1 MKRLYLIVLCLALLN
16 VAQAQKSNSKR
27 KKPAAFNKQNNEN
40 QSFLDKQWWLGF
52 KAGVNL
58 SGATVTKRY
67 GNVSPTNYS
76 STLTEKKY
84 TNFKSLGVQAGIE
97 ITFFYK
103 GVSIGIHPTYRNV
116 QLEYSNHYAWTNVE
130 NPNLYLERDFLQ
142 EMSMDYVDFPL
153 IVKYNILNGK
163 LKPYIQAGGYMSL
176 LLNATK
182 SSTVTQLDRASGG
195 DNTIEYDP
203 VIVGA
208 KDLFAKNHWGLVGGV
223 GVNYNL
229 GNVRLNL
236 DVQYKYGMSNISS
249 TKERDS
255 SDKLSAMGD
264 TLDDMTL
271 NNLSLTVGCL
281 FPLRFLTSGY
291 KSIDK

>member
-1 MKRLYLIVLCLALLN
+1 MKRLYLIILCLALLN
-16 VAQAQKSNSKR
+16 FAQAQKSNSKR
-27 KKPAAFNKQNNEN
+27 KKPASFNKQNSETQN
-40 QSFLDKQWWLGF
+40 FLDKQWWLGF

-58 SGATVTKRY
+58 SGATVTKNY
-67 GNVSPTNYS
+67 AIISPTNYLQS
-76 STLTEKKY
+76 SIEKKY
-84 TNFKSLGVQAGIE
+84 TSYKKPGVQVGIE

-103 GVSIGIHPTYRNV
+103 GISISLQPTYRNV
-116 QLEYSNHYAWTNVE
+116 ILEYSNHYAWSDPE
-130 NPNLYLERDFLQ
+130 NANNYLELDYRQ

-153 IVKYNILNGK
+153 LVKYNVLNGK
-163 LKPYIQAGGYMSL
+163 LKPYVQVGGYMSL
-176 LLNATK
+176 LTNATK
-182 SSTVTQLDRASGG
+182 SLTVSGFDRASGG
-195 DNTIEYDP
+195 DNTFENDP

-236 DVQYKYGMSNISS
+236 DIQYKYGMSNISS
-249 TKERDS
+249 TTKRNS
-255 SDKLSAMGD
+255 SNSLSGMGD

-271 NNLSLTVGCL
+271 NNLSFSLGCL
-281 FPLRFLTSGY
+281 FPLRFLGSGF